1 MTPINLNRQRGFA
14 LLMSLLIIGV
24 VISVTMTI
32 VELSLKQLGLSVSAR
47 DSEVAFAAA
56 NAGLECAQRIRHS
69 ASTTIEI
76 GTRTNFDCFEQTVN
90 NVDKEASLGFV
101 VSGDP
106 NYGKVFRYK
115 NSIDWG
121 SGVSGSNDRCSE
133 IDIVAMVTKNGAAGD
148 LVIGGNGNNHSL
160 KKVFSGYPNNTK
172 SCNPG
177 GRCTLAVVRG
187 YSAKCADKSNP
198 GTLMREILLEF

>member
-1 MTPINLNRQRGFA
+1 MTLININKKRGFA
-14 LLMSLLIIGV
+14 LLITLLVVSV
-24 VISVTMTI
+24 VISVTLAI
-32 VELSLKQLGLSVSAR
+32 VELSMKHLELSVNSR

-69 ASTTIEI
+69 ASSTIES
-76 GTRTNFDCFEQTVN
+76 GATTSFDCFEQTI
-90 NVDKEASLGFV
+90 NVVKEASLGFA

-133 IDIVAMVTKNGAAGD
+133 IDIVAMVTENGAAGD
-148 LVIGGNGNNHSL
+148 LVIGDNGNHSL

-177 GRCTLAVVRG
+177 GRCTLASVRG
-187 YSAKCADKSNP
+187 YSANCNNKTKS